1 MKLTLDPKLIIQAV
15 QAVEALKHMFKGAS
29 KSTDKLAAARQIV
42 VTGLGLVDI
51 PHESEIIEAI
61 DAAINLQVAFMNQME
76 KTKAL
81 VAAYKK

>member
-61 DAAINLQVAFMNQME
+61 DAAINLS
-76 KTKAL
+76 
-81 VAAYKK
+81 

>member
-42 VTGLGLVDI
+42 VTALGLVDI
-51 PHESEIIEAI
+51 PHESEIVDAI